1 HPPFQVPALGEQQP
15 YRLIRRTTMA
25 HATIYATDW
34 CPYCASLMRGL
45 KDLDPSEYEVID
57 VDQDEEAGE
66 WVKSVN
72 DGNRIVP
79 TVKFSDGTHATNPP
93 AAEVIAKIQD

>member
-1 HPPFQVPALGEQQP
+1 
-15 YRLIRRTTMA
+15 MS

-34 CPYCASLMRGL
+34 CPYCASLLRGL
-45 KDLDPSEYEVID
+45 KDLDPSDYEVID
-57 VDQDEEAGE
+57 VDRDEEAGE

-72 DGNRIVP
+72 NGNRIVP

-93 AAEVIAKIQD
+93 ATGVLAKIQDLS

>member
-1 HPPFQVPALGEQQP
+1 
-15 YRLIRRTTMA
+15 MN

-34 CPYCASLMRGL
+34 CPYCAALLKGL
-45 KDLDPSEYEVID
+45 QGTEYDLID

-72 DGNRIVP
+72 GGNRVVP
-79 TVKFSDGTHATNPP
+79 TVRYSDGTHATNPP
-93 AAEVIAKIQD
+93 AADVLLKLEELS